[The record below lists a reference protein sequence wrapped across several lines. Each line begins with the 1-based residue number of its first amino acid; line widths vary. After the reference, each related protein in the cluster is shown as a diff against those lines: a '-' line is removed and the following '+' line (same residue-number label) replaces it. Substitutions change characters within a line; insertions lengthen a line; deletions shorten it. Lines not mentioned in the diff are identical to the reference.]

1 MNLENRTCI
10 ITGSSSGLGESI
22 AKKLAGLKADIWLLA
37 RSEENLERVANDIRK
52 SGGKANFV
60 ICDISSNESIDK
72 AVLQIKEKTKSVD
85 VLINNSGKWLQGST
99 VSSSKEDI
107 KEVFDVN
114 TLGTIFMTQAV
125 LPLMESVDEAHI
137 LNVVSAAGVEPSGD
151 WPIYTASKYAVR
163 GFTDSLKAELAATN
177 IKVSGFYPEGIN
189 TSLFTNAGLG
199 LENQPWM
206 MDKEAV
212 ADIICYIL
220 QQPKDIAISHIEV
233 RKKMGS

>member
-1 MNLENRTCI
+1 MNLKNRTCI

-22 AKKLAGLKADIWLLA
+22 AKKLAELKADIWLLA
-37 RSEENLERVANDIRK
+37 RNEENLERVANDIRN
-52 SGGKANFV
+52 SRGKANFV
-60 ICDISSNESIDK
+60 TCDVSSTEDIDK
-72 AVLQIKEKTKSVD
+72 AILKIQEQTKSID
-85 VLINNSGKWLQGST
+85 ILINNSGKWLQGST
-99 VSSSKEDI
+99 VSSSREDI
-107 KEVFDVN
+107 KNVFDVN

-125 LPLMESVDEAHI
+125 LPMMEAVDEAHI
-137 LNVVSAAGVEPSGD
+137 FNVVSAAGVEASGE
-151 WPIYTASKYAVR
+151 WPIYTASKYAIR
-163 GFTDSLKAELAATN
+163 GFTDSLKAELASTN

-206 MDKEAV
+206 MDKDEV

-220 QQPKDIAISHIEV
+220 QQPKDITISHIEV